1 MNELEKALE
10 DVLDYGMK
18 VIDNLTPE
26 QLAEVQSI
34 LGDIK
39 YWEIEQMLEF
49 VGQMAIRY
57 TYISIGVDLIGMRLL
72 LKL

>member
-1 MNELEKALE
+1 MNELEQALE
-10 DVLDYGMK
+10 DVLDYGMS

-39 YWEIEQMLEF
+39 
-49 VGQMAIRY
+49 
-57 TYISIGVDLIGMRLL
+57 
-72 LKL
+72 

>member
-1 MNELEKALE
+1 MNELEQALE
-10 DVLDYGMK
+10 DMLDYGMN

-39 YWEIEQMLEF
+39 
-49 VGQMAIRY
+49 
-57 TYISIGVDLIGMRLL
+57 
-72 LKL
+72 

>member
-1 MNELEKALE
+1 MVMNELEQALQ
-10 DVLDYGMK
+10 DVLDYGMN

-39 YWEIEQMLEF
+39 
-49 VGQMAIRY
+49 
-57 TYISIGVDLIGMRLL
+57 
-72 LKL
+72 

>member
-1 MNELEKALE
+1 MNELEQALQ
-10 DVLDYGMK
+10 DVLDYGMN

-39 YWEIEQMLEF
+39 
-49 VGQMAIRY
+49 
-57 TYISIGVDLIGMRLL
+57 
-72 LKL
+72 

>member
-1 MNELEKALE
+1 MNELEKAIE
-10 DVLDYGMK
+10 DVLDDGMN

-39 YWEIEQMLEF
+39 
-49 VGQMAIRY
+49 
-57 TYISIGVDLIGMRLL
+57 
-72 LKL
+72 

>member
-1 MNELEKALE
+1 MNELEQALE

-26 QLAEVQSI
+26 QLAKVQSI

-39 YWEIEQMLEF
+39 
-49 VGQMAIRY
+49 
-57 TYISIGVDLIGMRLL
+57 
-72 LKL
+72 

>member
-1 MNELEKALE
+1 MNELEQALE
-10 DVLDYGMK
+10 DVLDYGMN

-39 YWEIEQMLEF
+39 
-49 VGQMAIRY
+49 
-57 TYISIGVDLIGMRLL
+57 
-72 LKL
+72 

>member
-1 MNELEKALE
+1 MNELEQALE
-10 DVLDYGMK
+10 DMLDYGMS

-39 YWEIEQMLEF
+39 
-49 VGQMAIRY
+49 
-57 TYISIGVDLIGMRLL
+57 
-72 LKL
+72 

>member
-10 DVLDYGMK
+10 DVLDYGME

-39 YWEIEQMLEF
+39 
-49 VGQMAIRY
+49 
-57 TYISIGVDLIGMRLL
+57 
-72 LKL
+72 

>member
-1 MNELEKALE
+1 MNELEQALE
-10 DVLDYGMK
+10 DMLDYGMK

-39 YWEIEQMLEF
+39 
-49 VGQMAIRY
+49 
-57 TYISIGVDLIGMRLL
+57 
-72 LKL
+72 

>member
-10 DVLDYGMK
+10 DVLDYGMN

-39 YWEIEQMLEF
+39 
-49 VGQMAIRY
+49 
-57 TYISIGVDLIGMRLL
+57 
-72 LKL
+72 

>member
-1 MNELEKALE
+1 MNELEQALE
-10 DVLDYGMK
+10 DILDYGMN

-39 YWEIEQMLEF
+39 
-49 VGQMAIRY
+49 
-57 TYISIGVDLIGMRLL
+57 
-72 LKL
+72 